1 MTSAVQIN
9 LLLIAISLAWL
20 VCVIICVLKAKYGMA
35 IVGVVAAVAQEIGL
49 PPIGGI
55 YILNLI
61 YPLWLVP
68 FWGALRLAHPESYYA
83 YWFYRRNL
91 AKYFRA
97 VQRFGMEEEY
107 AELIAKNLGNE
118 DGGILSKN
126 LRAEKRGERDP
137 ERFGGQ
143 TRKMKKLI
151 EGTAIIVFWES
162 SRSCVSSS

>member
-1 MTSAVQIN
+1 MTSTVQIN
-9 LLLIAISLAWL
+9 LLIAISLAWL

-107 AELIAKNLGNE
+107 ADLQKT
-118 DGGILSKN
+118 GIDSSGIPGYF
-126 LRAEKRGERDP
+126 REMKR
-137 ERFGGQ
+137 
-143 TRKMKKLI
+143 T
-151 EGTAIIVFWES
+151 T
-162 SRSCVSSS
+162 